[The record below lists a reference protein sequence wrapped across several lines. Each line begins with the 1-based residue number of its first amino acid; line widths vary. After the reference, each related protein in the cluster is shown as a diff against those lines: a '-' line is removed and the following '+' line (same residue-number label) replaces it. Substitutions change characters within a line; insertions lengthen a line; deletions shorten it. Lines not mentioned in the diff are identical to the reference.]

1 MESNR
6 QRKVAQIIQEDFAEL
21 FRKQA
26 SESKQNF
33 LVSVSDVKITPD
45 LGIAK
50 IYLSIFPQEFRSSI
64 MKEIEANKAQYRNFI
79 GQKMARQ
86 VRIIPQLNFY
96 LDTTLDDVEKIE
108 KEFCSTN
115 IHYYSQKQMYSVD
128 FSGFNIK
135 YEESEYGNNKLK
147 ILYESVIKFINFYNK
162 QKEE

>member
-33 LVSVSDVKITPD
+33 LVSVSDVKVTPD

-50 IYLSIFPQEFRSSI
+50 IYLSIFPQEFRSTI
-64 MKEIEANKAQYRNFI
+64 MKEIEENKAQYRNFI
-79 GQKMARQ
+79 GQKMAKQ
-86 VRIIPQLNFY
+86 VRIIPQLSFY

-108 KEFCSTN
+108 RELRGEGDN
-115 IHYYSQKQMYSVD
+115 PV
-128 FSGFNIK
+128 
-135 YEESEYGNNKLK
+135 L
-147 ILYESVIKFINFYNK
+147 
-162 QKEE
+162 

>member
-33 LVSVSDVKITPD
+33 LVSVSDVKVTPD

-50 IYLSIFPQEFRSSI
+50 IYLSIFPKEFRASI
-64 MKEIEANKAQYRNFI
+64 MKEIEENKAQYRNFI
-79 GQKMARQ
+79 GQKMAKQ
-86 VRIIPQLNFY
+86 VRIIPQLSFY

-108 KEFCSTN
+108 RELRGEGDN
-115 IHYYSQKQMYSVD
+115 PV
-128 FSGFNIK
+128 
-135 YEESEYGNNKLK
+135 L
-147 ILYESVIKFINFYNK
+147 
-162 QKEE
+162 